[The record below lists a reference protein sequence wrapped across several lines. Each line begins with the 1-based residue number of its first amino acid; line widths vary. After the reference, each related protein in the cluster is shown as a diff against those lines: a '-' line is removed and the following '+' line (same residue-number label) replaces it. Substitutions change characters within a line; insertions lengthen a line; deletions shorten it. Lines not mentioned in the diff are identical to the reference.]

1 VTGQPAPMQA
11 HHAGSLW
18 VHDGDGWFM
27 VLNLAG
33 VEWSAQ
39 FAADP
44 AKVDQLRKNAQRLYA
59 RFPETITE
67 LERLGY
73 SEARTILGTPITDHA
88 GVARWTD
95 SIYNSCVMLSPGLHQ
110 GIVSDRNPDVG
121 GWHHYP
127 KSIWDQQVTMHADF
141 QLWVMD
147 DEGRR
152 AAVAPVAPR
161 GSGDARVHVVWAEPG
176 SQLHLDMLASH
187 AAGHLHILGETHPAA
202 RAAFA
207 KQTPAAG

>member
-1 VTGQPAPMQA
+1 MQA

-18 VHDGDGWFM
+18 VHDGAGWFL
-27 VLNLAG
+27 VLNVAG

-44 AKVDQLRKNAQRLYA
+44 ARVDELRRNAQRLYA

-73 SEARTILGTPITDHA
+73 HEARAILDESITDHA

-95 SIYNSCVMLSPGLHQ
+95 SIYNSCVMLSPALHQ
-110 GIVSDRNPDVG
+110 GIVSERAQVG

-127 KSIWDQQVTMHADF
+127 KSIWDEQVTKHDDF
-141 QLWVMD
+141 ELWVVH
-147 DEGRR
+147 EGRPV
-152 AAVAPVAPR
+152 AVAPVAPR
-161 GSGDARVHVVWAEPG
+161 GSGDGRVHVMWAEPG
-176 SQLHLDMLASH
+176 SQLHQDMLASH
-187 AAGHLHILGETHPAA
+187 AAGHLHVLGEDHPAA
-202 RAAFA
+202 RMAFA
-207 KQTPAAG
+207 RQAAE